1 MTNQFKFGD
10 LVSCEG
16 YPTAGVI
23 VGLNDEINMATV
35 CFYGLYHPERLMN
48 IDSLSLIPHPDTARL
63 DWLEDPEN
71 KIDISILCDQCEK
84 NGLSLRDA
92 IDCAMEAQ
100 AAEEAT

>member
-1 MTNQFKFGD
+1 MTQQFKFGD
-10 LVSCEG
+10 RLRNLDGKEFIYLHAECDSCVVVSILGNIHYLRGEFFELV
-16 YPTAGVI
+16 
-23 VGLNDEINMATV
+23 L
-35 CFYGLYHPERLMN
+35 
-48 IDSLSLIPHPDTARL
+48 HPDTARL

-100 AAEEAT
+100 AAEAV